1 MPGVDPVVRMGW
13 TMAQIVM
20 IHGIFN
26 YLPGTTPHEASL
38 AAAAHCR
45 SRLAAGLAKAGFT
58 GAVPDLAMAYYAD
71 LLRRDLPD
79 EAQSGEGDAGFEQL
93 TAPQREDAAEWLVT
107 AGAPV
112 PAELQNIG
120 LAPLR
125 QLLGWLVDDRRGPM
139 GTRLREKTVRRLE
152 RVILAMLREVEA
164 YTTWTGRRRVVQE
177 RVAQMIRSEQPQ
189 AVVAHSLGS
198 VVAYETL
205 HAQPDLRVRQLVTL
219 GSPLR
224 LPSLTRRL
232 EPGLRAGRGARP
244 AGVEHWTNIADV
256 GDLVA
261 IPPRLSEVFAVDQE
275 VLFDNGL
282 DFHGLG
288 SYLANGLT
296 GLAVVPYLS

>member
-1 MPGVDPVVRMGW
+1 
-13 TMAQIVM
+13 MAQVVL

-26 YLPGTTPHEASL
+26 YVRGATPHEAAL
-38 AAAAHCR
+38 EAAADCR
-45 SRLAAGLAKAGFT
+45 PRLAAGLARAGLA
-58 GAVPDLAMAYYAD
+58 GAVGPDLAMAYYAD
-71 LLRRDLPD
+71 LLRPDLPD
-79 EAQSGEGDAGFEQL
+79 EAQAEEEDDGFEKL
-93 TAPQREDAAEWLVT
+93 TAREREDAAEWLVT

-112 PAELQNIG
+112 PEQLQNIG

-125 QLLGWLVDDRRGPM
+125 QLLGWLVDDREGPM
-139 GTRLREKTVRRLE
+139 GRRLRDKMVRRLE
-152 RVILAMLREVEA
+152 RMMLAMLREVEA
-164 YTTWTGRRRVVQE
+164 YTTWSGRRRLVQE
-177 RVAQMIRSEQPQ
+177 RVAQTIRREQPQ
-189 AVVAHSLGS
+189 VIVAHSLGS

-205 HAQPDLRVRQLVTL
+205 HAHPDLRVRQLVTL

-224 LPSLTRRL
+224 LPSLARRL

-261 IPPRLSEVFAVDQE
+261 IPPKLSEVFPVDQDE
-275 VLFDNGL
+275 VFDNGL

-288 SYLANGLT
+288 AYLANGLT

>member
-1 MPGVDPVVRMGW
+1 
-13 TMAQIVM
+13 MAQVVLV
-20 IHGIFN
+20 HGIFN
-26 YLPGTTPHEASL
+26 YVRGATPQEAAL
-38 AAAAHCR
+38 EAAAQCR
-45 SRLAAGLAKAGFT
+45 TELAAGLAKAGLA
-58 GAVPDLAMAYYAD
+58 GAADPDLAMAYYAD
-71 LLRRDLPD
+71 LLRPGLPD
-79 EAQSGEGDAGFEQL
+79 EAQADEEGQEEDGFEKL
-93 TAPQREDAAEWLVT
+93 TAREREDAAEWLVT

-112 PAELQNIG
+112 PEQVQNIG

-125 QLLGWLVDDRRGPM
+125 QLLGWLVDDRKGPM
-139 GTRLREKTVRRLE
+139 GRRLRDRTVRRLE
-152 RVILAMLREVEA
+152 RMMLAMLREVEA
-164 YTTWTGRRRVVQE
+164 YTTWSERRRLVQE
-177 RVAQMIRSEQPQ
+177 RVAQTIQREQPK
-189 AVVAHSLGS
+189 VIVAHSLGS

-205 HAQPDLRVRQLVTL
+205 HAHPELRVRQLVTL

-224 LPSLTRRL
+224 LPSLARRL

-261 IPPRLSEVFAVDQE
+261 IPPKLSEVFPVDQDE
-275 VLFDNGL
+275 VFDNGL